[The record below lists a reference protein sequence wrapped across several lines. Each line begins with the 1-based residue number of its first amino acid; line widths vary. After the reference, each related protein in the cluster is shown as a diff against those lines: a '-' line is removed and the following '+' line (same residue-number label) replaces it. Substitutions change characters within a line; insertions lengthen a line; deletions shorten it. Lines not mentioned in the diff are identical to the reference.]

1 MRLWVGV
8 VLPLVLTAQDVSG
21 VRMRADVEFLSSDL
35 LEGRGTGTR
44 GGALA
49 ESYIAAQMKKAGLKP
64 GWRGEWFQPVALVG
78 VETLPGV
85 AISATSP
92 GGEIPLTWLTDVA
105 GQTQR
110 QQAEVEFEG
119 EAVFVGHGI
128 TAPEFAWDDW
138 RGLEAKGKVCVMLAN
153 EPQTG
158 ADAKFFD
165 GPALT
170 YYGRW
175 TYKFEQAARKGCAA
189 ALLVHTD
196 ASAGYGWSVVR
207 NSWGREEAQTKLA
220 EGAEGLAFAGWVT
233 REAAGRLFELDGRGL
248 SQVMATAGNRGFR
261 GYAMRFRMKGRV
273 PSRIRQ
279 ISARNVVG
287 MVEGTDAALARQAVV
302 FSAHADHLGVDAA
315 SGGDGIFNGAVD
327 NATGVA
333 VLLEMAR
340 AWAAIP
346 RKPARTALF
355 LATAAEEAGLKGAE
369 AYVAQP
375 GVPLA
380 QTVLNLNFDSFFPA
394 GRVKDVILDRAERTT
409 LWPHIERVV
418 ERYGM
423 VVKAEPRPGAGSYFR
438 SDHFAFAKAGVP
450 AFSVKLGTEFLADGE
465 NRLALVREYGA
476 KRYHQPGDEF
486 DPAWDF
492 AGLEDVARLGIEI
505 GLAAANNP
513 PGVKWVPRESGKR
526 PAAKSKK
533 GARTGR

>member
-1 MRLWVGV
+1 
-8 VLPLVLTAQDVSG
+8 
-21 VRMRADVEFLSSDL
+21 
-35 LEGRGTGTR
+35 
-44 GGALA
+44 
-49 ESYIAAQMKKAGLKP
+49 MKKAGLQP

-78 VETLPGV
+78 VETLPAVTIG
-85 AISATSP
+85 ATSP
-92 GGEIPLTWLTDVA
+92 GGEVALAWLTDVA
-105 GQTQR
+105 GHTQR
-110 QQAEVEFEG
+110 QRAEVDFHA

-128 TAPEFAWDDW
+128 TAPEFGWDDW

-153 EPQTG
+153 EPQSAT
-158 ADAKFFD
+158 DAKFFD

-175 TYKFEQAARKGCAA
+175 TYKFEQAARKGCEA

-207 NSWGREEAQTKLA
+207 NSWGREEAQSKL
-220 EGAEGLAFAGWVT
+220 GAEEYGLAFAGWVT
-233 REAAGRLFELDGRGL
+233 RDAAARMFELDGRGVA
-248 SQVMATAGNRGFR
+248 QVMATAGNRGFR

-287 MVEGTDAALARQAVV
+287 MVEGTDAALAGQALV
-302 FSAHADHLGVDAA
+302 FSAHADHLGVDASA
-315 SGGDGIFNGAVD
+315 GGDGIFNGAVD

-346 RKPARTALF
+346 RKPARTAIF
-355 LATAAEEAGLKGAE
+355 LATTGEEQGLKGAE
-369 AYVAQP
+369 AYVAAP
-375 GVPLA
+375 GLPLA
-380 QTVLNLNFDSFFPA
+380 QTVLNLNFDSYLPA

-418 ERYGM
+418 ARYGM
-423 VVKAEPRPGAGSYFR
+423 VVKPEPRPGTGSYFR

-450 AFSVKLGTEFLADGE
+450 AFSVKLGSEFLADAE
-465 NRLALVREYGA
+465 NRSAMLREYGA

-486 DPAWDF
+486 DPLWDF
-492 AGLEDVARLGIEI
+492 SGLEDVARLGIEI

-513 PGVKWVPRESGKR
+513 PGVKWVPQETGRR
-526 PAAKSKK
+526 PRAKSKPA
-533 GARTGR
+533 AR

>member
-1 MRLWVGV
+1 MRLLWVAGV
-8 VLPLVLTAQDVSG
+8 VPLVLAAQDVSG

-49 ESYIAAQMKKAGLKP
+49 ESYIASQMQKAGLKP
-64 GWRGEWFQPVALVG
+64 GWRGAWFQPVALVG
-78 VETLPGV
+78 VETLPAV
-85 AISATSP
+85 TIRATSP
-92 GGEIPLTWLTDVA
+92 GGEVALAWLTDVA
-105 GQTQR
+105 GHTQR
-110 QQAEVEFEG
+110 QQAEVEFDA
-119 EAVFVGHGI
+119 EALFVGHGI
-128 TAPEFAWDDW
+128 TAPEYGWDDW

-153 EPQTG
+153 EPQPAT
-158 ADAKFFD
+158 DAKFFE

-196 ASAGYGWSVVR
+196 ASAGYGWTVVR
-207 NSWGREEAQTKLA
+207 NSWGREEAQSKLA
-220 EGAEGLAFAGWVT
+220 EGAQALAFAGWVT
-233 REAAGRLFELDGRGL
+233 RDAAGRLFELDGRGVA
-248 SQVMATAGNRGFR
+248 QVIATAGNRGFR
-261 GYAMRFRMKGRV
+261 GYPMRFRMKGRV

-287 MVEGTDAALARQAVV
+287 MVEGSGAALAGQAVV
-302 FSAHADHLGVDAA
+302 FSAHADHLGVDAPA
-315 SGGDGIFNGAVD
+315 GGDGIFNGAVD

-346 RKPARTALF
+346 RKPARTAIF

-375 GVPLA
+375 AVPLA
-380 QTVLNLNFDSFFPA
+380 QTVLNLNFDSYFPA

-418 ERYGM
+418 ARYGM
-423 VVKAEPRPGAGSYFR
+423 VVKPEPRPGAGSFFR

-450 AFSVKLGTEFLADGE
+450 AFSVKLGTEFLADAE
-465 NRLALVREYGA
+465 SRSALLREYGA

-486 DPAWDF
+486 DPQWDF
-492 AGLEDVARLGIEI
+492 SGLEDLARLGIEI

-513 PGVKWVPRESGKR
+513 PGVKWAPQETASGR
-526 PAAKSKK
+526 QRKSGSVK
-533 GARTGR
+533 